1 MAITKIQTRALV
13 AAVTDDITANSAKTG
28 ITSGQASA
36 ITANTAKVTNST
48 SASDLTS
55 GTLPDAAF
63 PSTLPAASGANLTAL
78 PAANITGTLPAISGA
93 NLTGVR
99 DTTGGRKNLIIN
111 GGFDVWQRG
120 TSFTTSAEY
129 TADRWQLQL
138 SGGTSTVTQQTFTVG
153 QTEVPDNPTYY
164 LKMNTTTA
172 DNNCGMFYRVEDV
185 RNGAGQNVTI
195 SFWAKGTNPAGGTFD
210 LMSSQRFGAGGSSNV
225 EITTPLTV
233 TSSWAK
239 YTHTF
244 SLASISGKTMGTGS
258 SLVLIIRQSAGD
270 TSTTA
275 WNLNLANVQLELG
288 SVATDFEHR
297 SYGEE
302 LALCQRYY
310 EVCYAWQQ
318 GMATGASQ
326 YVAAASVLYAVPK
339 RALPT
344 LSVTDGGFGSSVKIT
359 VSGERNSSTSGFGLQ
374 GISTASGEI
383 YSDTK
388 VTADAEL

>member
-1 MAITKIQTRALV
+1 MTKSATREAADKVTFTQTEV
-13 AAVTDDITANSAKTG
+13 
-28 ITSGQASA
+28 
-36 ITANTAKVTNST
+36 TAKDT
-48 SASDLTS
+48 
-55 GTLPDAAF
+55 AAR
-63 PSTLPAASGANLTAL
+63 A
-78 PAANITGTLPAISGA
+78 
-93 NLTGVR
+93 
-99 DTTGGRKNLIIN
+99 GRKNLIIN

-164 LKMNTTTA
+164 LKMNTTTG
-172 DNNCGMFYRVEDV
+172 DNNCGMFHRVEDV
-185 RNGAGQNVTI
+185 RNGAGQNVTV
-195 SFWAKGTNPAGGTFD
+195 SFWAKGANPSGGTFD
-210 LMSSQRFGAGGSSNV
+210 FMSSQRFGAGGSSHV

-275 WNLNLANVQLELG
+275 WNLNIANVQLELG

-302 LALCQRYY
+302 LALCQRYFWKDAAFTSWFFPIDDSNNTY
-310 EVCYAWQQ
+310 FRSEVYFPTAMRSSPSVSVDTSITGTQHITNSHVSLRLNYISTYATW
-318 GMATGASQ
+318 TG
-326 YVAAASVLYAVPK
+326 
-339 RALPT
+339 
-344 LSVTDGGFGSSVKIT
+344 IT
-359 VSGERNSSTSGFGLQ
+359 V
-374 GISTASGEI
+374 
-383 YSDTK
+383 
-388 VTADAEL
+388 DAEL